1 MKKIITIS
9 LVFISALLILS
20 GCNKKLTGYTEI
32 SYDDLNSKK
41 ELEETFPLVIG
52 SSSCSACA
60 MYKPVMEQ
68 FISDYQVEVFYID
81 LSKLTDDEYNKL
93 KTEISFDGTPTT
105 VFYENGKLTS
115 FYDRIDQA
123 VSIDEVITTFRT
135 KGYGKI
141 GD

>member
-20 GCNKKLTGYTEI
+20 GCNKKLTEYTEI
-32 SYDDLNSKK
+32 TYSYFNNKK
-41 ELEETFPLVIG
+41 ESGDTFPLVIG

-81 LSKLTDDEYNKL
+81 LSKLTNDEYNKL
-93 KTEISFDGTPTT
+93 KTEISFSGTPTT

-123 VSIDEVITTFRT
+123 VSIDEVITKFKE
-135 KGYGKI
+135 KGYIK